1 MKTAGEASDAFDDQR
16 VDHPQQRR
24 RQCQHVASGREPEHE
39 ASVED
44 DQHHACERQRRTHG
58 LPPRHPFAAVE
69 QAQQYGRPYGRR
81 ADDQRNVRR
90 RGVFQRHV
98 FGQEI
103 ERAARDSGHRE
114 RQLVAPSRCPQPPA
128 GQGPDA
134 DVGHGEPQQEY
145 LRRGQRIGDEHLRRN
160 ERRSPYCH
168 AEERRKVVFVLRIFY
183 HTASKLQFFY
193 LPDANLNSLFPIFN
207 SFFLSLRA
215 IMRNDNNYNR

>member
-1 MKTAGEASDAFDDQR
+1 MPACRPWARAGARTA
-16 VDHPQQRR
+16 
-24 RQCQHVASGREPEHE
+24 
-39 ASVED
+39 VED
-44 DQHHACERQRRTHG
+44 DEYHACERQRRTHG

-81 ADDQRNVRR
+81 AHDQRDVRS
-90 RGVFQRHV
+90 RGIFQRHV

-103 ERAARDSGHRE
+103 ERAARDPRYCQRHF
-114 RQLVAPSRCPQPPA
+114 VTPSRCPQPPA
-128 GQGPDA
+128 GQGQDA
-134 DVGHGEPQQEY
+134 EVCHGEPQQEY

-160 ERRSPYCH
+160 ERRSPYRH
-168 AEERRKVVFVLRIFY
+168 AEERRKVVLVLRIFY

-215 IMRNDNNYNR
+215 IMRNDNNYNK